1 MGVPMVWLVV
11 VLVAVI
17 VAINVF
23 FLRGEDLRRYDA
35 PVTDLMGGSRRPSDA
50 HHTAIAALQEMGQG
64 LESVSR
70 KGQLQ
75 HMRQHMDAMGRDV
88 EFEGTITPVAS
99 DCARGEWVVAPG
111 ADTRRRILY
120 IHGGAFFAG
129 SPLSHRAI
137 TTEYARRYGGA
148 IFALDYR
155 LMPEHPRQAGI
166 DDCRAAYRWIMDTGP
181 EGPSRASE
189 VFISG
194 DSAGGNLS
202 LSLSNWVRDQG
213 LRRPNGVIALSPAT
227 DTTLSS
233 PSLRRNLETDHMLGP
248 MFERMKRI
256 PRFLLRFGALIN
268 NRIPPKHP
276 SVSPVFADLSG
287 LPPTLVHVS
296 AQEML
301 LDDAVRYVNKARGQ
315 GSPVELQAWGHML
328 HVWHIFVRQEMEEA
342 AHAFDQIMLF
352 INEHT
357 SEVPAEAA
365 A

>member
-1 MGVPMVWLVV
+1 MIWLVV
-11 VLVAVI
+11 ILVAVI
-17 VAINVF
+17 VAINLF
-23 FLRGEDLRRYDA
+23 FLRGEDLRRHDA
-35 PVTDLMGGSRRPSDA
+35 PVTELMSPGQRPSDA
-50 HHTAIAALQEMGQG
+50 HYAAIAALQDMGRE
-64 LESVSR
+64 LESTSR
-70 KGQLQ
+70 RDQLQ
-75 HMRQHMDAMGRDV
+75 HMRQHMDAMGKEV
-88 EFEGTITPVAS
+88 EFEGAITPLES
-99 DCARGEWVVAPG
+99 GCIRGEWIVAPG
-111 ADTRRRILY
+111 ADTGRRILY

-148 IFALDYR
+148 VFALDYR
-155 LMPEHPRQAGI
+155 LMPENPRQAGI
-166 DDCRAAYRWIMDTGP
+166 DDCQAAYRWIMDTGP
-181 EGPSRASE
+181 EGPSSASE

-202 LSLSNWVRDQG
+202 LSLSNWIRDQG
-213 LRRPNGVIALSPAT
+213 LRQPNGVIALSPAT

-233 PSLRRNLETDHMLGP
+233 PSLKRNLETDHMLRP
-248 MFERMKRI
+248 MFEGLKRV
-256 PRFLLRFGALIN
+256 PRFLLRLGALIN
-268 NRIPPKHP
+268 NRIPPRHP

-301 LDDAVRYVNKARGQ
+301 LDDAVRYVNKARAQ
-315 GSPVELQAWGHML
+315 GSPAELQAWGHML

-352 INEHT
+352 IREHA
-357 SEVPAEAA
+357 SEMSDEAA